1 MEFRVLKYFL
11 AVANEESISGAAQ
24 SLNVTQPTLSRQLM
38 DLEQELGKQLFIRGN
53 RKIKL
58 TEEGMILRKRAEE
71 IVSLVNKTE
80 SEIMLSEDNISGDVY
95 IGCGETN
102 TVRIIAK
109 TAKALQNDDFKFD
122 YHFFSGNAFDV
133 IERLEKG
140 LIDFGLF
147 IGANNLEKYNTIR
160 LPVNDTWGL
169 LMRKDSPLAD
179 KDAISYEDLHN
190 IPLIVSEQAH
200 LKKEL
205 SDWFK
210 TNNFNLKITASYNL
224 LYNASLMV
232 DEGLGYALTLDNLMR
247 PADSDNLCFR
257 PLKPKKTSH
266 IDIAWKKYQAL
277 SKPAEIFLN
286 KLQELYFPDNS

>member
-1 MEFRVLKYFL
+1 
-11 AVANEESISGAAQ
+11 
-24 SLNVTQPTLSRQLM
+24 M

-71 IVSLVNKTE
+71 IVSLVSKAK
-80 SEIMLSEDNISGDVY
+80 SEIMLSEDNIFGNIY
-95 IGCGETN
+95 IGSGETDA
-102 TVRIIAK
+102 VRIIAK
-109 TAKALQNDDFKFD
+109 TAKALQNDEYKFD

-169 LMRKDSPLAD
+169 LMHKDSPLTV
-179 KDAISYEDLHN
+179 KDAISYEDLQN

-210 TNNFNLKITASYNL
+210 TDNFNLKIIASYNL

-232 DEGLGYALTLDNLMR
+232 DEGLGYALTIDNLMI

-257 PLKPKKTSH
+257 PLEPKKTSH
-266 IDIAWKKYQAL
+266 IDIAWKKYQIL

-286 KLQELYFPDNS
+286 KLQELYFPNNS

>member
-24 SLNVTQPTLSRQLM
+24 SLNVTQPTLSRQIM

-58 TEEGMILRKRAEE
+58 TEEGMILRRRAEE
-71 IVSLVNKTE
+71 IVSLVSKTE
-80 SEIMLSEDNISGDVY
+80 SEIMLSEDNISGDIY

-102 TVRIIAK
+102 AVRIIAK
-109 TAKALQNDDFKFD
+109 AAKSLQNDDYKFE

-147 IGANNLEKYNTIR
+147 IGTNNLEKYNSIR
-160 LPVNDTWGL
+160 LPVSDTWGL
-169 LMRKDSPLAD
+169 LMRKDSPLAI
-179 KDAISYEDLHN
+179 KDAIFYEDLRN
-190 IPLIVSEQAH
+190 IPLLVSEQAH

-210 TNNFNLKITASYNL
+210 TDNFNLKIIASYNL

-232 DEGLGYALTLDNLMR
+232 DEGLGYALTIDNLMI

-266 IDIAWKKYQAL
+266 IDIAWKKYQTL

-286 KLQELYFPDNS
+286 KLQKLYFPV

>member
-11 AVANEESISGAAQ
+11 AVANEESISRAAQ

-71 IVSLVNKTE
+71 IVSLVSKTK
-80 SEIMLSEDNISGDVY
+80 SEIMLSENTISGDIY

-102 TVRIIAK
+102 AVRIIAK
-109 TAKALQNDDFKFD
+109 TAKMLQGDDYKFN

-147 IGANNLEKYNTIR
+147 IGANSLEKYNSIR
-160 LPVNDTWGL
+160 FPANNTWGL
-169 LMRKDSPLAD
+169 LMRKDSPLAI
-179 KDAISYEDLHN
+179 KDAIFCEDLQN

-200 LKKEL
+200 LKNEL
-205 SDWFK
+205 NDWFK
-210 TNNFNLKITASYNL
+210 TDNFEIKIIASYNL

-232 DEGLGYALTLDNLMR
+232 DEGLGYALTLDNLMI

-257 PLKPKKTSH
+257 PLEPKRTSH
-266 IDIAWKKYQAL
+266 IDIAWKKYQNL

-286 KLQELYFPDNS
+286 KLQELYFSE